1 MDLLPYFQSLEATF
15 IGTKVRESLWMFP
28 VIECIHLLALGLL
41 GGAAFVL
48 DLRLLGFGLRDQP
61 PAELE
66 RKLHPWLR
74 ASIAMLILT
83 GVPMFLSEA
92 IKCYYSPP
100 FWYKIGALILAIIFT
115 FTLRRRAAARAVDK
129 APVIALASIALWM
142 GVAFAGR
149 WIAFY

>member
-1 MDLLPYFQSLEATF
+1 MAEMERRIAAHRRLRGP
-15 IGTKVRESLWMFP
+15 
-28 VIECIHLLALGLL
+28 ALGDRQAVAEGL
-41 GGAAFVL
+41 GGEVRVVADVGL
-48 DLRLLGFGLRDQP
+48 DQQVGRARDQP

-74 ASIAMLILT
+74 GSIAMLILT